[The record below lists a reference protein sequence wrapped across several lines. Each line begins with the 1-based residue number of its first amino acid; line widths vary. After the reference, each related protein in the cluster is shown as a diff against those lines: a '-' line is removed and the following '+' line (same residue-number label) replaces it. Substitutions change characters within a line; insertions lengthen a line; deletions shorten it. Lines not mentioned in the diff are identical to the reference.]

1 MKKKKIIKKFE
12 KSINETEK
20 ELESYKEILK
30 RLERTSISNFKIV
43 VGADE
48 IYQGNFLPSDFVK
61 NSIIN
66 DFKNKIKEL
75 EKIMSIYQNTIF
87 DLKDKC

>member
-12 KSINETEK
+12 KSINGTEK
-20 ELESYKEILK
+20 ELESYKDVLK
-30 RLERTSISNFKIV
+30 RLERTSISNFKII
-43 VGADE
+43 VGVDE